1 MNEDKANNILMG
13 IGDNCFINNAL
24 VDKNCRIGNNVY
36 INGGKHLEDVLHE
49 LYAIKEGIVVIKK
62 VLLFQMVIR

>member
-1 MNEDKANNILMG
+1 LF
-13 IGDNCFINNAL
+13 FINNAL

-36 INGGKHLEDVLHE
+36 TNGEKHLEDVLHE